1 MFSPQSDS
9 AWSAFRH
16 PQFRTLY
23 TTQLL
28 SVTGSAMQ
36 LAAVN
41 WHVWQLTNDE
51 FALGVV
57 GLVRIAPI
65 IALSLVGGVIA
76 DAVDRRKLLLVTQ
89 TLMLLFSAFLAV
101 SVLRGTESLVLLY
114 GMTALLAGMSAF
126 DQPARAALLPN
137 LVPKA
142 ELSKAVRL
150 NVLMWQVTSV
160 LGPVIAGLL
169 LGRVGPGGAYLF
181 NALSFAPEIIA
192 LFLLRGVRTTPGAG
206 EAGEKRAI
214 SFAALTEGLR
224 FVRNTPLLWSSMLLD
239 FFATFFSS
247 ALALLPV
254 YATDILFVG
263 AEGYGILA
271 AAPAIGSTIGAVAMA
286 QIGGRFKAQGKL
298 MLWSVAAY
306 GGFTVLF
313 GVSTSFWLSL
323 IMLAGV
329 GLSDS
334 ISTVIRGT
342 LRQLLTPDRL
352 RGRMLSVN
360 MIFFMGGPQLGEFE
374 AGVVA
379 RLTTPIFSVVSGGIA
394 TIFAVGA
401 LAYLVPGL
409 RRYREGDIVSVNAPL
424 NIDAVS
430 EAGVTSAAT
439 GGLSVEGAG
448 AKGSGD

>member
-9 AWSAFRH
+9 AWSVFRH
-16 PQFRTLY
+16 PQYRSLY
-23 TTQLL
+23 ITQLI
-28 SVTGSAMQ
+28 SVTGAAMQ
-36 LAAVN
+36 LAAIN
-41 WHVWQLTNDE
+41 WHVWELTNDE
-51 FALGVV
+51 LALGVV
-57 GLVRIAPI
+57 GLVRILPI
-65 IALSLVGGVIA
+65 IVLSLLGGVIA
-76 DAVDRRKLLLVTQ
+76 DAVDRRKLLMTTQ
-89 TLMLLFSAFLAV
+89 TLMFVFSGILAV
-101 SVLRGTESLVLLY
+101 SVLSGSNSLPLIY
-114 GMTALLAGMSAF
+114 GMTALIAGMSAF
-126 DQPARAALLPN
+126 DQPARAALMPN

-160 LGPVIAGLL
+160 LGPVVAGLL
-169 LGRVGPGGAYLF
+169 LARVGPGGAYLF
-181 NALSFAPEIIA
+181 NALSFAPEIVV
-192 LFLLRGVRTTPGAG
+192 LFFLRGVRTTPGLG
-206 EAGEKRAI
+206 EAGEKREI

-224 FVRNTPLLWSSMLLD
+224 FVKNTPLLWSSMLLD

-254 YATDILFVG
+254 YATEILRVG

-271 AAPAIGSTIGAVAMA
+271 AAPAIGSTVGAVTMA

-306 GGFTVLF
+306 GVFTVLF
-313 GVSTSFWLSL
+313 GVSTSFGLSL
-323 IMLAGV
+323 ILLAGV

-374 AGVVA
+374 AGALA
-379 RLTTPIFSVVSGGIA
+379 RATTPAFSVLSGGVA
-394 TIFAVGA
+394 TVLAVG
-401 LAYLVPGL
+401 LIAYLVPGL
-409 RRYREGDIVSVNAPL
+409 RRYREGDITSVNEPL
-424 NIDAVS
+424 NLNAVS

-439 GGLSVEGAG
+439 GGLSVESV
-448 AKGSGD
+448 KGSGD

>member
-9 AWSAFRH
+9 AWSVFRH
-16 PQFRTLY
+16 PQYRSLY
-23 TTQLL
+23 ITQLI
-28 SVTGSAMQ
+28 SVTGAAMQ
-36 LAAVN
+36 LAAIN
-41 WHVWQLTNDE
+41 WHVWELTNDE
-51 FALGVV
+51 LALGVV
-57 GLVRIAPI
+57 GLVRILPI
-65 IALSLVGGVIA
+65 IVLSLLGGVIA
-76 DAVDRRKLLLVTQ
+76 DAVDRRKLLMTTQ
-89 TLMLLFSAFLAV
+89 TLMFVFSGILAV
-101 SVLRGTESLVLLY
+101 SVLSGSNSLPLIY
-114 GMTALLAGMSAF
+114 GMTALIAGMSAF
-126 DQPARAALLPN
+126 DQPARAALMPN

-160 LGPVIAGLL
+160 LGPVVAGLL
-169 LGRVGPGGAYLF
+169 LARVGPGGAYLF
-181 NALSFAPEIIA
+181 NALSFAPEIVV
-192 LFLLRGVRTTPGAG
+192 LFFLRGVRTTPGLG
-206 EAGEKRAI
+206 EAGEKREI

-224 FVRNTPLLWSSMLLD
+224 FVKNTPLLWSSMLLD

-254 YATDILFVG
+254 YATEILRVG
-263 AEGYGILA
+263 AERYGILA
-271 AAPAIGSTIGAVAMA
+271 AAPAIGSTVGAVTMA

-306 GGFTVLF
+306 GVFTVLF
-313 GVSTSFWLSL
+313 GVSTSFGLSL
-323 IMLAGV
+323 ILLAGV

-374 AGVVA
+374 AGALA
-379 RLTTPIFSVVSGGIA
+379 RATTPAFSVLSGGVA
-394 TIFAVGA
+394 TVLAVG
-401 LAYLVPGL
+401 LIAYLVPGL
-409 RRYREGDIVSVNAPL
+409 RRYREGDITSVNEPL
-424 NIDAVS
+424 NLNAVS

-439 GGLSVEGAG
+439 GGLSVESV
-448 AKGSGD
+448 KGSGD